1 MILRL
6 EKSLEVDNTESSVKL
21 PQLVKEK
28 TAEGKKEI
36 HLLQLWKG
44 TNMTWILLYVRR
56 LAVHLTDL
64 FNHL

>member
-6 EKSLEVDNTESSVKL
+6 GKSLEVDNTESSVKL

-44 TNMTWILLYVRR
+44 TNMT
-56 LAVHLTDL
+56 
-64 FNHL
+64 